1 MQHQQTD
8 NEVIQQVLRGNQQA
22 FAVLVSRY
30 QQFVFTIV
38 LRYISNREEAE
49 ELAQDVFVKAYRYLA
64 DFKGQSRFSTWLYT
78 LTQTTCLS
86 FLRKKPDRSTLL
98 EEEQLVQV
106 TDQQMHSVQDSAE
119 KKEQTAM
126 INTAINRLS
135 PSDAQIIMLF
145 YKAEQS
151 LEEIAQILGI
161 PANTV
166 KVKLHRA
173 RQRLKEIME
182 THLAKELPWPGKY

>member
-1 MQHQQTD
+1 M
-8 NEVIQQVLRGNQQA
+8 IQQVLRGNQQA

-38 LRYISNREEAE
+38 LRYINNREEAE

-64 DFKGQSRFSTWLYT
+64 DFKGQSKFSTWLYT
-78 LTQTTCLS
+78 IAQTTCLS

-98 EEEQLVQV
+98 EEELLVSV
-106 TDQQMHSVQDSAE
+106 TDQHMHTIQDSTD
-119 KKEQTAM
+119 KKAQAVM
-126 INTAINRLS
+126 IDSAINKLA
-135 PSDAQIIMLF
+135 PTDAHIIMLF

-151 LEEIAQILGI
+151 LEEIAQILGM

-173 RQRLKEIME
+173 RQRLKEVME
-182 THLAKELPWPGKY
+182 KHFAKELPYLGKY

>member
-8 NEVIQQVLRGNQQA
+8 NEVIQQVLQGNQQA

-38 LRYISNREEAE
+38 LRYVINREEAE

-78 LTQTTCLS
+78 ITQTTCLS
-86 FLRKKPDRSTLL
+86 FLRKKPDPSTFL
-98 EEEQLVQV
+98 EEERLVYL
-106 TDQQMHSVQDSAE
+106 TDRQMHTVQDRAE
-119 KKEQTAM
+119 KKEHTAV
-126 INTAINRLS
+126 IDTAISRLS
-135 PSDAQIIMLF
+135 TTDAQIITLF

-173 RQRLKEIME
+173 RHRLKDIME
-182 THLAKELPWPGKY
+182 TYFAQELPGRG

>member
-8 NEVIQQVLRGNQQA
+8 NEVIQQVLQGNQQA

-30 QQFVFTIV
+30 QQLVFTIV

-78 LTQTTCLS
+78 ITQTTCLS
-86 FLRKKPDRSTLL
+86 FLRKKPDQSTLL
-98 EEEQLVQV
+98 EEEHLVQV
-106 TDQQMHSVQDSAE
+106 TDQQSHSVQDSAE
-119 KKEQTAM
+119 KKETAM
-126 INTAINRLS
+126 LIHTAINRLS
-135 PSDAQIIMLF
+135 ASDAQIIMLF